1 MFVHHMATIGFIT
14 FFYINNMIRV
24 GILVMHLHDASD
36 FLLEAAKLTNYAK
49 YHNDL

>member
-24 GILVMHLHDASD
+24 GILVMHLYD